1 MHVPNVPTPDE
12 FLKYILIKVL
22 GQGSWIVGLL
32 FLALSICAWYKAVK
46 RAREGAVELTGA
58 AYDTGHRVYSRL
70 FELGPVGTVLG
81 FVISVVVLAAQAIWL
96 NLSYLIGNGL
106 SWFLIGDRP
115 RIGNGPDWDPF
126 IADLRW
132 DWVSVVYVVGA
143 AVTLLL
149 AYEAALHADRQ
160 ETASRAMMILIVPL
174 MIVGA
179 LSGLGAIVAGVVLAI
194 NRHHDQFMK
203 DFPLK
208 TLALVAV
215 AAGLYIVASRTIARS
230 PALIVQVW
238 RPIRHSA
245 SESDSYRDPNAGY
258 LSEVGVPRRRIMPTM
273 VIIGVV
279 LAIIIGM
286 GVGRGHSNQ
295 IAQPRPSVAPEFPP
309 LHTKLICD
317 PNIGGVVCHGALHW
331 ASVLALSVRGL
342 TPEVVSRLCADGYKS
357 KWSQNRAGYITNP
370 TMCQDPNAATLDEP
384 DFSDGVLTVHFTP
397 PTRKGRWVIVWRLY
411 DHSGRLVRSSRY
423 KAPVASF

>member
-1 MHVPNVPTPDE
+1 MHVPYVPTPDE
-12 FLKYILIKVL
+12 FFKYILIKVF
-22 GQGSWIVGLL
+22 GQGALIVAL
-32 FLALSICAWYKAVK
+32 FLLAYSIWSWYKWGK
-46 RAREGAVELTGA
+46 RWGQRAFKFGGA
-58 AYDTGHRVYSRL
+58 AVDAGGRVYSRL

-81 FVISVVVLAAQAIWL
+81 FVISVVVLALQAIWL

-115 RIGNGPDWDPF
+115 RIGNGPDWNPF

-143 AVTLLL
+143 AATLLL
-149 AYEAALHADRQ
+149 AYEAAFHADRQ
-160 ETASRAMMILIVPL
+160 EAASRAMMILTVPL
-174 MIVGA
+174 IIVGA
-179 LSGLGAIVAGVVLAI
+179 LSGLSAVVAGVIFAI

-215 AAGLYIVASRTIARS
+215 VVGVYIVASRTIARS

-238 RPIRHSA
+238 RPVHDRD
-245 SESDSYRDPNAGY
+245 SESDSYRDPDTDY
-258 LSEVGVPRRRIMPTM
+258 LPEVRVPRRTIMPTM

-279 LAIIIGM
+279 LAIIIAM

-295 IAQPRPSVAPEFPP
+295 IAQPRPSVASEFPP

-357 KWSQNRAGYITNP
+357 KWSQNRAGYIMNP

-384 DFSDGVLTVHFTP
+384 DFSGGAMTVHFSP

-423 KAPVASF
+423 TARVASF

>member
-1 MHVPNVPTPDE
+1 MHVPYVPTPDE
-12 FLKYILIKVL
+12 FFKYILIKVF
-22 GQGSWIVGLL
+22 GQGSLIVALL
-32 FLALSICAWYKAVK
+32 FLAYSVWSWYTDAQRVRK
-46 RAREGAVELTGA
+46 GAVELTGA
-58 AYDTGHRVYSRL
+58 AFDSGHRVYSRL

-81 FVISVVVLAAQAIWL
+81 FVISVVVLALQAIWL
-96 NLSYLIGNGL
+96 DLSYLIGNGL

-115 RIGNGPDWDPF
+115 SIGNGPDWNPF

-143 AVTLLL
+143 AVTLFL
-149 AYEAALHADRQ
+149 AYEAAFHADRQ
-160 ETASRAMMILIVPL
+160 EAASRAMMILTVPL
-174 MIVGA
+174 IIVGA
-179 LSGLGAIVAGVVLAI
+179 LSGLGAVVAGVVLAI

-208 TLALVAV
+208 TLALVALV
-215 AAGLYIVASRTIARS
+215 AGVYIVASRTIARS

-238 RPIRHSA
+238 RPIRDRD
-245 SESDSYRDPNAGY
+245 SESDSYRDPDADY
-258 LSEVGVPRRRIMPTM
+258 LSEVRVPRRKIMPTM
-273 VIIGVV
+273 VIIGVA

-286 GVGRGHSNQ
+286 GVGKGHSHRV
-295 IAQPRPSVAPEFPP
+295 AQPRPSVASEFPP

-317 PNIGGVVCHGALHW
+317 PHIGGVVCHGALHW

-342 TPEVVSRLCADGYKS
+342 TPEVVDRLCADGYKS
-357 KWSQNRAGYITNP
+357 KWSQNRAGYIMNP
-370 TMCQDPNAATLDEP
+370 TMCQDPNVATLDEP
-384 DFSDGVLTVHFTP
+384 DFSDGVLTVQFSP

-423 KAPVASF
+423 KARVASF